1 MKSNEKSI
9 SKQIAFSAIFS
20 ALCCVS
26 TLSLTVPLPAS
37 GYFNAGDVFVLLS
50 GWFLGPLFGS
60 LSAGIGSALADI
72 ISGYVVYA
80 PVTFVVKFTVALSSY
95 LLWKVF
101 KPFIKKE
108 PLDFIPR
115 VLAGIIGETIMVA
128 GYFAFESILYGVIG
142 AVPNLL
148 GNALQGVCC
157 LVLATLLCSALRPIK
172 VIRSYF
178 PLLEL
183 NAVK

>member
-1 MKSNEKSI
+1 
-9 SKQIAFSAIFS
+9 
-20 ALCCVS
+20 
-26 TLSLTVPLPAS
+26 
-37 GYFNAGDVFVLLS
+37 
-50 GWFLGPLFGS
+50 
-60 LSAGIGSALADI
+60 
-72 ISGYVVYA
+72 
-80 PVTFVVKFTVALSSY
+80 
-95 LLWKVF
+95 
-101 KPFIKKE
+101 
-108 PLDFIPR
+108 
-115 VLAGIIGETIMVA
+115 MVA